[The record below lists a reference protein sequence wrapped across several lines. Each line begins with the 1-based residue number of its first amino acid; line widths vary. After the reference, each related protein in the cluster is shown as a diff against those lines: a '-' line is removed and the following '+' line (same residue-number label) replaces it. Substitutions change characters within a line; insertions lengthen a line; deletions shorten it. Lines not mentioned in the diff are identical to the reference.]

1 MVNGENCIGLPF
13 SISCGAVFPP
23 DEGYQIFIFRPQFH
37 YTDSHIKVHAFF
49 CVLALM
55 LCSVLQLEMERL
67 GYKMSIHKTLDTLNK
82 TKQVITV
89 FPNAKNKHIDKSSF
103 SGLEGIAKE
112 YIDRYGLT
120 RHAIKL

>member
-1 MVNGENCIGLPF
+1 MKDTKYLSF
-13 SISCGAVFPP
+13 H
-23 DEGYQIFIFRPQFH
+23 PQFH

-49 CVLALM
+49 CVLALI
-55 LCSVLQLEMERL
+55 LRGVLQLEMERL
-67 GYKMSIHKTLDTLNK
+67 GHKMSIQKKLDTLSK

-89 FPNAKNKHIDKSSF
+89 FPKDAKTHITKTSF

-112 YIDRYGLT
+112 YIDRYDLV